1 MFVYT
6 IFKYFFS
13 YYVSMCNYVHTYIS
27 VQGRSVKFSYE
38 MCKEAVMKEII

>member
-1 MFVYT
+1 MYTHFFFVLR
-6 IFKYFFS
+6 ID
-13 YYVSMCNYVHTYIS
+13 VQLCTYIS